1 MNLAGFNR
9 ARHKLNELCE
19 KIMAD
24 KRPGYTGQ
32 SKDVLA
38 NFKRVGERMGTPPMQ
53 PLLTYWLKHVDSITS
68 ILSQGV
74 EDVEGIASRLADA
87 RNYIDLIY
95 ALHFEA
101 EFEEDQ
107 VLTGLIYDP
116 APLVSAAIDELE
128 LHDDTGAAGN

>member
-9 ARHKLNELCE
+9 ARNKLNDLCE

-24 KRPGYTGQ
+24 KRPAYTGG
-32 SKDVLA
+32 SEDVLA
-38 NFKRVGERMGTPPMQ
+38 NFKRVGERLGTSPMQ
-53 PLLTYWLKHVDSITS
+53 PLLTYWLKHEDSITA
-68 ILSQGV
+68 ILSKGV

-95 ALHFEA
+95 ALHFES

-107 VLTGLIYDP
+107 VLTGFYDP

-128 LHDDTGAAGN
+128 WHDDTGAAGN